1 MSETIEQKCIAKG
14 VKLTD
19 QRKIIAKVMSNSED
33 HPDVNELYLRV
44 SKLDSKISIATVY
57 RTVKLFEE
65 AGIITKHDFKG
76 GKARYEEVSESHHD
90 HLIDIKTGEIIEFVD
105 EDIEILQKKVAEKYG
120 YNLVDHKL
128 ELYGIKK
135 KSWLMSKKIFIK
147 TLGCQMNEYDSNRI
161 YDSVKRLGF
170 EKSQNQN
177 NLDCYVLN
185 TCHIRDKAKEKV
197 YHDIGRVKKLYKKKN
212 KPIIVVAG
220 CVAQAENQEMLN
232 REPYIDIVIGPQ
244 SYHKINDKLKNFIKG
259 NKIEETEFDT
269 VSKFNYFDNIENKN
283 NKIEETEFDTVSKF
297 NYFDNI
303 ENENNKISSYLT
315 IQEGCDKFCSFC
327 VVPYTR
333 GPEYSRPFNKII
345 SEAEELIKNGTKEII
360 LLGQNVNAYS
370 FKEKI
375 KEYRISDLINKLET
389 YSELKRI
396 RYTTSHPR
404 DMTDDLIECYSTS
417 KKLMPLVH
425 LPIQSGSNKILKLM
439 NRKHTVE
446 KYIEIYEKLIKINP
460 KIEFSSDFI
469 IAYPGETEN
478 DFNETLDLVKK
489 IKFINSFS
497 FIFSPRPGTV
507 ASNLDQIDNKIAKE
521 RLLKIQEYLFKFQL
535 KKNESFINKSIDV
548 LVENEMVGQN
558 KLFGRNQ
565 YMNSVIFKEGK
576 NFIGKNV
583 NIKIEQVNQNS
594 LFGKIEKNNMRAA

>member
-1 MSETIEQKCIAKG
+1 
-14 VKLTD
+14 
-19 QRKIIAKVMSNSED
+19 
-33 HPDVNELYLRV
+33 
-44 SKLDSKISIATVY
+44 
-57 RTVKLFEE
+57 
-65 AGIITKHDFKG
+65 
-76 GKARYEEVSESHHD
+76 
-90 HLIDIKTGEIIEFVD
+90 
-105 EDIEILQKKVAEKYG
+105 
-120 YNLVDHKL
+120 
-128 ELYGIKK
+128 
-135 KSWLMSKKIFIK
+135 
-147 TLGCQMNEYDSNRI
+147 
-161 YDSVKRLGF
+161 
-170 EKSQNQN
+170 
-177 NLDCYVLN
+177 VLN

-197 YHDIGRVKKLYKKKN
+197 YHEIGRVKKLYKEKN

-244 SYHKINDKLKNFIKG
+244 SYHKINDKLKNFIKDQ
-259 NKIEETEFDT
+259 KIEETEFDT

-283 NKIEETEFDTVSKF
+283 SKV
-297 NYFDNI
+297 
-303 ENENNKISSYLT
+303 SSYLT

-333 GPEYSRPFNKII
+333 GPECSRPFNKII
-345 SEAEELIKNGTKEII
+345 SEAESLIRNGAKEII

-375 KEYRISDLINKLET
+375 KEYRISDLINKLES

-404 DMTDDLIECYSTS
+404 DMTDDLIECYSTN
-417 KKLMPLVH
+417 KKLMPFVH

-446 KYIEIYEKLIKINP
+446 QYVEVCEKLKKINP

-469 IAYPGETEN
+469 ISYPGETDT
-478 DFNETLDLVKK
+478 DFNETMNLIKK

-497 FIFSPRPGTV
+497 FIFNPRPGTK
-507 ASNLDQIDNKIAKE
+507 AANLNQIDKEIAKE

-535 KKNESFINKSIDV
+535 NINKSFINKSVDV
-548 LVENEMVGQN
+548 LVENKMDGQK

-565 YMNSVIFKEGK
+565 FMNSVIFEGDTS
-576 NFIGKNV
+576 FIGKNIS
-583 NIKIEQVNQNS
+583 IKIEQANQNS
-594 LFGKIEKNNMRAA
+594 LYGKIEKNNMRAA

>member
-1 MSETIEQKCIAKG
+1 ME
-14 VKLTD
+14 
-19 QRKIIAKVMSNSED
+19 
-33 HPDVNELYLRV
+33 
-44 SKLDSKISIATVY
+44 
-57 RTVKLFEE
+57 
-65 AGIITKHDFKG
+65 
-76 GKARYEEVSESHHD
+76 
-90 HLIDIKTGEIIEFVD
+90 
-105 EDIEILQKKVAEKYG
+105 
-120 YNLVDHKL
+120 
-128 ELYGIKK
+128 
-135 KSWLMSKKIFIK
+135 KKIFIK
-147 TLGCQMNEYDSNRI
+147 TFGCQMNEYDSNRI

-170 EKSQNQN
+170 VKSQDQE
-177 NLDCYVLN
+177 NLDCFVLN

-197 YHDIGRVKKLYKKKN
+197 YHEIGRVKKLYKEKN

-244 SYHKINDKLKNFIKG
+244 SYHKINDKLKNFIKH
-259 NKIEETEFDT
+259 NRIEETEFDT
-269 VSKFNYFDNIENKN
+269 VSKFNYFDSIENKN
-283 NKIEETEFDTVSKF
+283 SKV
-297 NYFDNI
+297 
-303 ENENNKISSYLT
+303 SSYLT

-345 SEAEELIKNGTKEII
+345 SEAESLIENGAKEII

-370 FKEKI
+370 FKEKT
-375 KEYRISDLINKLET
+375 KEFRISDLINKLEN

-404 DMTDDLIECYSTS
+404 DMTDDLIECYSTN

-446 KYIEIYEKLIKINP
+446 QYIEIYEKLIKINP

-469 IAYPGETEN
+469 ISYPGETDN
-478 DFNETLDLVKK
+478 DFNETMNLVKK

-497 FIFSPRPGTV
+497 FIFSPRPGTK
-507 ASNLDQIDNKIAKE
+507 AGNLHQINKEIAKE
-521 RLLKIQEYLFKFQL
+521 RLIKIQEYLFKFQL
-535 KKNESFINKSIDV
+535 NINKNFINKSIDV
-548 LVENEMVGQN
+548 LVENKMRDQT
-558 KLFGRNQ
+558 KLFGRNE
-565 YMNSVIFKEGK
+565 YMNSVIFEGSK
-576 NFIGKNV
+576 DFIGKTI
-583 NIKIEQVNQNS
+583 NIKIEHVNQNS